1 MKKIVATLIAVL
13 MMTACLGSV
22 GVAEESKTFGITYW
36 CSSEFFMTL
45 ADGITTAAAADGNK
59 TVIVDAEQDAA
70 KQIQIVE
77 DFIAQGVDAVFLNPV
92 DKDAIEPALQ
102 ELAAA
107 GIPVFNFDAGVTNT
121 ELIAAFIG
129 TNNYQA
135 GVLCAQSML
144 ADFPDGA
151 DIAILNYPSNGAC
164 NDREQGFLDTVQDK
178 GINVLV
184 TMDASANVEGGQ
196 TVVSDLLQS
205 YDLDAIF
212 CINDQ
217 CGLGA
222 YAAVSVAGKD
232 VKIYGVDG
240 TQEAMDL
247 IPGGVYRMT
256 AAQSPKKIGAAC
268 YAAYQ
273 QYEELGKCDPF
284 TVEVDA
290 YTIDASNVADFSGK
304 GYQ

>member
-1 MKKIVATLIAVL
+1 MKKALLLLLAVF
-13 MMTACLGSV
+13 MITAFSLPAG
-22 GVAEESKTFGITYW
+22 AEGLTFGVTYW
-36 CSSEFFMTL
+36 CQSEFFGVL
-45 ADGITTAAAADGNK
+45 ADGITQAAAAEGNK
-59 TVIVDAEQDAA
+59 TVVVDAEQDAA

-77 DFIAQGVDAVFLNPV
+77 DFIAQKVAAVFLNPV
-92 DKDAIEPALQ
+92 DKDAIEPALRALS
-102 ELAAA
+102 EAK
-107 GIPVFNFDAGVTNT
+107 IPVINFDAGVANMD
-121 ELIAAFIG
+121 LIAAFVA

-135 GVLCAQSML
+135 GVLCAESML
-144 ADFPDGA
+144 KDFPKGA
-151 DIAILNYPSNGAC
+151 NIAVLNYPSNGAC
-164 NDREQGFLDTVQDK
+164 NDRERGFLDTVKDK

-196 TVVSDLLQS
+196 AVVSDLLQS
-205 YDLDAIF
+205 YNLDAIF

-222 YAAVSVAGKD
+222 YAAVAVAGKD

-247 IPGGVYRMT
+247 IPGGIYRMT

-268 YAAYQ
+268 YACYK
-273 QYEELGKCDPF
+273 QYVSEGKCDPF

-290 YTIDASNVADFSGK
+290 YTIDASNVAQFTGK